1 MADLQTHLTVLR
13 TATSTHPTAILFK
26 LTLPTTPISYQEITY
41 QSFLS
46 SISDSAVYWSQKL
59 RLPTGTVVGLWLN
72 GFLYS
77 DYVHIFGISM
87 AGYIPQLFSLRLP
100 NPKIIRLLLAKSGA
114 KAVIMDKSFEGV
126 LDGHIA
132 PSISELEEYI
142 IHQSDSSPE
151 NSESSQSTSSSSR
164 TIEDSYRF
172 GYSDCISDLCAN
184 STIQKV
190 TQEIGPGIIHH
201 TSGSTSG
208 VPKIISS
215 TPQKLHGM
223 ILKSHF
229 SSSPGIST
237 AIGSICHIA
246 QMFLLLGGLQHRC
259 TIILP
264 SAIPFPVAELKIMIQ
279 EAGLQKLYLFSSFL
293 STFLR
298 AAKED
303 QELLGMLRGLEC
315 VMYSGL
321 PLPADD
327 VEYGLREGIR
337 LQNFY
342 GSTECGGGMMS
353 SPIGR
358 PDCLI
363 PYPVVDYRF
372 TDKGELVVKKE
383 SVDCTPLEL
392 RDERGD
398 YWTGDLFERLGDEG
412 WRFLGREDDLMK
424 MENGLCCEPR
434 WVEEEVMRRCQ
445 DLVVG
450 CVVVGQ
456 GRRGPAVFVEVEEER
471 EGLRAVIVGRLR
483 DWMEER
489 YLHERVTEER
499 FVVVVKKGE
508 LPRTETKGNIRRKAV
523 EEQWKGV
530 LDEIYGNC

>member
-1 MADLQTHLTVLR
+1 MTDLHTHLTVLR
-13 TATSTHPTAILFK
+13 TAVNTHASAILFK

-46 SISDSAVYWSQKL
+46 SVSDSAIYWSNKL

-77 DYVHIFGISM
+77 NYVHIFGISM

-100 NPKIIRLLLAKSGA
+100 NPKIIRLLLQKSGA

-132 PSISELEEYI
+132 PTISELEEYI
-142 IHQSDSSPE
+142 LHQADSSPE
-151 NSESSQSTSSSSR
+151 DFCSSQSTSSDSHHSSSPS
-164 TIEDSYRF
+164 DS
-172 GYSDCISDLCAN
+172 CPITPQIA
-184 STIQKV
+184 Q
-190 TQEIGPGIIHH
+190 GIIYH

-208 VPKIISS
+208 IPKIIPSS
-215 TPQKLHGM
+215 TSKLRGM
-223 ILKSHF
+223 VQKSHF
-229 SSSPGIST
+229 SVTPGIST
-237 AIGSICHIA
+237 AIGSICHVA
-246 QMFLLLGGLQHRC
+246 QMFLLLGGLQHRA

-264 SAIPFPVAELKIMIQ
+264 SAIPFPVAELKIMIR

-303 QELLGMLRGLEC
+303 KELLGMLRRLEC

-321 PLPADD
+321 PLPEDD
-327 VEYGLREGIR
+327 VKYGLREGIR

-358 PDCLI
+358 PDCLV

-383 SVDCTPLEL
+383 SVDCTPVEL

-398 YWTGDLFERLGDEG
+398 YWTGDLFERLDEG
-412 WRFLGREDDLMK
+412 WRFRGRDDDLMK
-424 MENGLCCEPR
+424 MANGLCCEPR

-445 DLVVG
+445 DLVVA

-456 GRRGPAVFVEVEEER
+456 GRRGPAVFVEVERER
-471 EGLRAVIVGRLR
+471 EGLRGTIVERLR

-489 YLHERVTEER
+489 YLHERVTEQR

-508 LPRTETKGNIRRKAV
+508 LPRTETKGNVRRKAV

-530 LDEIYGNC
+530 LDEMYGDC